1 MTLQILSYQKLLLSL
16 LVSSFLLGDADTTD
30 IDLDALW
37 ESTVW
42 EEIEEINEIEG
53 EVEQVTSVAG
63 VRGAEAEDEA
73 LEHLYYR
80 KSMKGLSKM
89 ELQKALGKLL
99 KKRSITKNPTAL
111 KKING
116 YTFDWIPKE
125 DVHINEGHDV
135 GVVAQEVEE
144 VLPEV
149 CTTRDNGYKAVKYE
163 KLTPLLIECIK
174 KQQEQ
179 LDKQQ
184 EQIENLQEQINMLS
198 NK

>member
-42 EEIEEINEIEG
+42 EEIDEIVEIEG
-53 EVEQVTSVAG
+53 EVEQVVSVAG

-80 KSMKGLSKM
+80 KSMKGLSTI

-99 KKRSITKNPTAL
+99 KKKSITEDPIAL
-111 KKING
+111 QKING
-116 YTFDWIPKE
+116 Y
-125 DVHINEGHDV
+125 IN
-135 GVVAQEVEE
+135 QIQ
-144 VLPEV
+144 
-149 CTTRDNGYKAVKYE
+149 K
-163 KLTPLLIECIK
+163 KLK
-174 KQQEQ
+174 K
-179 LDKQQ
+179 
-184 EQIENLQEQINMLS
+184 
-198 NK
+198 

>member
-80 KSMKGLSKM
+80 KSMKRLSQV
-89 ELQKALGKLL
+89 ELQKALGRLL
-99 KKRSITKNPTAL
+99 KKKSTVTDSLTLSKIDKYIKQL
-111 KKING
+111 KK
-116 YTFDWIPKE
+116 K
-125 DVHINEGHDV
+125 
-135 GVVAQEVEE
+135 
-144 VLPEV
+144 
-149 CTTRDNGYKAVKYE
+149 
-163 KLTPLLIECIK
+163 IK
-174 KQQEQ
+174 
-179 LDKQQ
+179 
-184 EQIENLQEQINMLS
+184 I
-198 NK
+198 